1 MRPLRSL
8 LFMPGHRGTWVDK
21 GLASGVDGLILD
33 LEDAVPDPLKAEA
46 RAEVASSIARL
57 REASTS
63 AAVWVRINGM
73 DTGMAGEDL
82 AEIVRP
88 GLDAVFLPK
97 VYDVNDVIG
106 VDALISHF
114 ERVNGVD
121 PGSVAI
127 VPSLE
132 TAEAYAVCEK
142 LAVASPRVATL
153 FGGIGADADVSR
165 SIGFQWTAQGAETLY
180 LRGRVVLACRSQGLE
195 FPISGIWQDIQDLD
209 GARLSFEQNRQIG
222 FRGQVCIHPAHV
234 PIANEVFTPSPS
246 EVEFYAGMIEAFE
259 AAVATGAAAVAYQG
273 MHVDY
278 AHVKTARE
286 VVAYAQSLSDR

>member
-8 LFMPGHRGTWVDK
+8 LFIPGHRETWVAK
-21 GLASGVDGLILD
+21 GLAAGADGVILD
-33 LEDAVPDPLKAEA
+33 LEDAVPDGLKADA
-46 RAEVASSIARL
+46 RAEVASSIERL
-57 REASTS
+57 RDEATS
-63 AAVWVRINGM
+63 AAVWVRINAM
-73 DTGMAGEDL
+73 DTGLAGEDL
-82 AEIVRP
+82 AVIVRP

-97 VYDVNDVIG
+97 VYGVNDVIG
-106 VDALISHF
+106 LDALITHF

-132 TAEAYAVCEK
+132 TAEAYAACEA

-153 FGGIGADADVSR
+153 FGGIAADADVSR
-165 SIGFQWTAQGAETLY
+165 SIGFQVTAHGAETLY
-180 LRGRVVLACRSQGLE
+180 LRSRVVLACRSAGLD
-195 FPISGIWQDIQDLD
+195 FPLSGIWQDIQDLN
-209 GARLSFEQNRQIG
+209 GARLQYEQNRQIG

-234 PIANEVFTPSPS
+234 PIANDVFTPSAS
-246 EVEFYAGMIEAFE
+246 EVEYYVGMIEAFE

-286 VVAYAQSLSDR
+286 VVAYAQSLTDR